1 VDEWALRLPWAASSL
16 GMKLRVI
23 NTVFEFMIYKREW
36 YQPHSLCK
44 QTNEHADPMM
54 KQYVQQPTCDWLG
67 ICSNLL
73 NAIMVG
79 LLFLNL
85 ADRNGETIF
94 EYLCQLSTTSTVT

>member
-54 KQYVQQPTCDWLG
+54 KQYNNQHVIGW
-67 ICSNLL
+67 
-73 NAIMVG
+73 VYV
-79 LLFLNL
+79 
-85 ADRNGETIF
+85 RIF
-94 EYLCQLSTTSTVT
+94 